1 MTTIYHGENEGKLNA
16 ELLNEDVDRVT
27 GGCMRGHRAVC
38 GVEGVTVTS
47 AALLLLKRT
56 HCKQV
61 RQPRY

>member
-1 MTTIYHGENEGKLNA
+1 M
-16 ELLNEDVDRVT
+16 LNEDVDRVT
-27 GGCMRGHRAVC
+27 GGCMRGHRALC

-47 AALLLLKRT
+47 TALLLLKRT